1 MTKNYS
7 PRETDEHLGA
17 VEGDRTTDRPQQG
30 NRNAN
35 ALDEEGLPSD
45 RVKICEDVLGANEDK
60 TQG

>member
-7 PRETDEHLGA
+7 PPETDEHLGA

-35 ALDEEGLPSD
+35 ALDDEGLPND
-45 RVKICEDVLGANEDK
+45 RVRICEDVLGANEDK